1 MVEKNKQIIHK
12 TTPNFV
18 TIQYEKEVINDSTKL
33 FTLFLTII
41 QLFFSFIEKNKQST
55 YYIIIKNETWS
66 TPTFFYTT
74 STSKSV
80 HKDTTEI

>member
-18 TIQYEKEVINDSTKL
+18 TTIHYEKEVINDSTKL

-41 QLFFSFIEKNKQST
+41 QLFFSFIQKNKVPIT
-55 YYIIIKNETWS
+55 LL
-66 TPTFFYTT
+66 
-74 STSKSV
+74 
-80 HKDTTEI
+80 

>member
-41 QLFFSFIEKNKQST
+41 LLFFSFIQKNKQST
-55 YYIIIKNETWS
+55 YYIIIKNET
-66 TPTFFYTT
+66 
-74 STSKSV
+74 
-80 HKDTTEI
+80 